1 MNTLV
6 INEKTN
12 WRVEKVDFNFFLKET
27 QRAIHTVFN
36 KAEFSELNKNKV
48 DEIIYLLFYKK
59 NSPRFAITFGRE
71 KDVLNCPF
79 SAPFG
84 YMELLKES
92 MSVSDFEEAGKALE
106 QYFCDA
112 GVKKAGIIFPPSF
125 YDHTT
130 IETWIN
136 VLFNQGWRAEYIDL
150 SFGLHIPDVMEG
162 YENKIKYNAR
172 KNLRIAN
179 RAQLGF
185 RKCITDDEKRE
196 AYEVIRQNRMAKGY
210 PLKMT
215 LEQVLTAVKIV
226 PSDMYL
232 VTDGE
237 KSIAAALVYEVT
249 QKAAQVIYWGDIPGY
264 TDKKTINFLSYEL
277 LKVYEQKGF
286 EYLDIGP
293 STEFGMPNH
302 GLCDFKDSIGCERT
316 TKIRM
321 VKYFNEGAPKI

>member
-1 MNTLV
+1 MNALI

-12 WRVEKVDFNFFLKET
+12 WRVEKTDINFFLKET
-27 QRAIHTVFN
+27 QRSIHTVFN

-48 DEIIYLLFYKK
+48 DEIEYLLIYKK
-59 NSPRFAITFGRE
+59 NSPRFAITFGRK
-71 KDVLNCPF
+71 KDTLSCPF

-84 YMELLKES
+84 YMELLKGD
-92 MSVSDFEEAGKALE
+92 MTVSDFEEAEKALE
-106 QYFCDA
+106 QYFDSI
-112 GVKKAGIIFPPSF
+112 GIRKAMIVFPPSF
-125 YDHTT
+125 YDHTVT
-130 IETWIN
+130 ETWIN

-150 SFGLHIPDVMEG
+150 NFGFHIPEVIVD

-172 KNLRIAN
+172 KNLRIAYK
-179 RAQLGF
+179 AQLGF
-185 RKCITDDEKRE
+185 RKCMTNDEKKE
-196 AYEVIRQNRMAKGY
+196 AYEVIRQNRLGKGY

-215 LEQVLTAVKIV
+215 LEQVLAAIEVV

-232 VTDGE
+232 VTHGE

-264 TDKKTINFLSYEL
+264 SDKKTINFLSYEL

-293 STEFGMPNH
+293 STEFGLPNY

-321 VKYFNEGAPKI
+321 SKCFNKGVPET